1 MSIVSAQGSMSP
13 TEKRATFSIAGIFST
28 RMLGLFMIFPVFALF
43 AEAEFSEVTGLQIG
57 IAIGIYGLTQALLQ
71 IPYGMLSDKYGR
83 KPLMILGMLVF
94 MVGSVICALA
104 DSIEMMIIGRAI
116 QGMGA
121 VAAVL
126 MASVADLVTEK
137 YRLRAM
143 SIVGITI
150 GLSFTLSLIAGPIL
164 ATWFGVRGIFWMI
177 GLLAVIGILL
187 VVFTLPKIENQS
199 FQREAETDTRQF
211 GEILRNKQLLRLDLG
226 VFILHAIL
234 TAMFIV
240 LPLALRDGAQLDVL
254 SHWKVYLPVML
265 LSFLLMVPLIIQ
277 AESRDRMK
285 PIFAGAVATLVLVQ
299 IGFMNFHE
307 GFWALFFLLLIFFTA
322 FNLLEA
328 SLPSLVV
335 KLAPADKKGTAS
347 GVYSTS
353 QFLGAAVGGVLGGY
367 FYQYYGYNGVFIFS
381 MVIGT
386 LWFFAAVTMQKPLP
400 LSIASVPLYD
410 IAQSEVE
417 ALQQTLLAYDGVY
430 EVVVL
435 PKENRVFFK
444 VDRKLINEESLITY
458 IEQTQV
464 EKNGQTPVQFEAN
477 RV

>member
-13 TEKRATFSIAGIFST
+13 TERRASFSIAGIFST

-57 IAIGIYGLTQALLQ
+57 IAMGIYGLTQALLQ

-83 KPLMILGMLVF
+83 KPLMILGMVVF

-137 YRLRAM
+137 YRLRAL

-150 GLSFTLSLIAGPIL
+150 GLSFTLSLIAGPVL
-164 ATWFGVRGIFWMI
+164 ASLFGVRGIFWI
-177 GLLAVIGILL
+177 TGLLAVMGILL
-187 VVFTLPKIENQS
+187 VIFALPKIENQT
-199 FQREAETDTRQF
+199 FQREAGTDTSQF
-211 GEILRNKQLLRLDLG
+211 GEILRDKQLLRLDLG
-226 VFILHAIL
+226 VFILHAML

-240 LPLALRDGAQLDVL
+240 VPLALRDGAQLDVL
-254 SHWKVYLPVML
+254 DHWHVYLPVML
-265 LSFLLMVPLIIQ
+265 LSFVLMVPFIIQ

-285 PIFAGAVATLVLVQ
+285 PIFAGAVATLALVQ
-299 IGFMNFHE
+299 IGFMNFQE
-307 GFWALFFLLLIFFTA
+307 GFWVLFGLLLIFFTA

-347 GVYSTS
+347 GVFSTS
-353 QFLGAAVGGVLGGY
+353 QFLGAAVGGALGGY
-367 FYQYYGYNGVFIFS
+367 FYQHYGYNGVFIFTTL
-381 MVIGT
+381 IGA
-386 LWFFAAVTMQKPLP
+386 LWFIAAVTMQKPLP
-400 LSIASVPLYD
+400 LSIASVPLLD
-410 IAQSEVE
+410 IAESEVE
-417 ALQQTLLAYDGVY
+417 ALKAKLMAYDGIY

-435 PKENRVFFK
+435 PEESRIFFK
-444 VDRKLINEESLITY
+444 VDRKVLNEETLINY
-458 IEQTQV
+458 IEQS
-464 EKNGQTPVQFEAN
+464 KN
-477 RV
+477 